1 MPNSA
6 RRHFGRARTAFTI
19 IELIL
24 VLVIIAMLAALV
36 TPKVNEAIS
45 QSRVQESAAVIAGD
59 LQLAFSLANRRKT
72 PLRLTVDAAGTKYTI
87 ATRTGTVIRQR
98 ALGDASDLRV
108 GSMTTTVTTL
118 DVFPNG
124 LASGPITIT
133 VSLHGYTQRV
143 RMTRTGHVRV
153 TS

>member
-1 MPNSA
+1 M
-6 RRHFGRARTAFTI
+6 RTRTRLRFGRLRSGFTLLETI
-19 IELIL
+19 I
-24 VLVIIAMLAALV
+24 VLVIVAALAALV
-36 TPKVNEAIS
+36 TPKVNAAIG
-45 QSRVQESAAVIAGD
+45 QSRVQNSAAVIAGD
-59 LQLAFSLANRRKT
+59 LQLAFSLANRQRT
-72 PLRLTVDAAGTKYTI
+72 ALRVTIDPAGARYTI
-87 ATRTGTVIRQR
+87 ATRSGTVLKERL
-98 ALGDASDLRV
+98 LGDASDLHV

-133 VSLHGYTQRV
+133 VGINGYTQRV